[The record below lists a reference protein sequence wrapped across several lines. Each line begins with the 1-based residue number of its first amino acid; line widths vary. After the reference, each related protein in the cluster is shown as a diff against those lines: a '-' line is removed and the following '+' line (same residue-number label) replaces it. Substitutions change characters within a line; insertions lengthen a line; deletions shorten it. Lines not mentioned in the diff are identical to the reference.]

1 VEAVE
6 TRGKLLLSSG
16 YALAR
21 PDSQKW
27 LSHWEQEWKEVR

>member
-1 VEAVE
+1 VEAGKS
-6 TRGKLLLSSG
+6 RGKLLLSPG

-27 LSHWEQEWKEVR
+27 PSHWEQEWKEVR